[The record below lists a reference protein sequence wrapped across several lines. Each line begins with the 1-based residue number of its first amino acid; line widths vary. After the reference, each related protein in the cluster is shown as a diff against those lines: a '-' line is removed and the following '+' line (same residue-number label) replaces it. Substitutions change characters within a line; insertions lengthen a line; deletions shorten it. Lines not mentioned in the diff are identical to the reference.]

1 MHPALEALHLR
12 LVASSAAGRLHLATR
27 ILLALAF
34 IPTGLVK
41 VYGRP
46 FSALPVEHPIG
57 AFFSA
62 LHQTGAWWHFLGLGQ
77 VAAGILLLLPGT
89 SLLGAILFLPI
100 LVNVVVL
107 TWALDFTGTVWITSA
122 MLLANLFLLAWDADR
137 LAPALRSILRP
148 RPSVPGMPRL
158 ERAGWLLGGLGGAI
172 LLMWTRG
179 FWIPPAPLDGFD
191 GWIAGFPLALAALG
205 ALLVVGSWVRGARSA
220 GGGSGR
226 ARVRGPGS

>member
-1 MHPALEALHLR
+1 MHPTLEALHLR
-12 LVASSAAGRLHLATR
+12 LVANPYAGRLHLATR

-41 VYGRP
+41 LYGRP
-46 FSALPVEHPIG
+46 FSALPVENPIG

-62 LHQTGAWWHFLGLGQ
+62 MHQTGAWWQFLGFGQ
-77 VAAGILLLLPGT
+77 VVAGVLLFLPGT

-107 TWALDFTGTVWITSA
+107 TWALDFTGTVFITSS
-122 MLLANLFLLAWDADR
+122 MLLANLFLLSWDADR

-158 ERAGWLLGGLGGAI
+158 ERAGWLLGALGGAI

-179 FWIPPAPLDGFD
+179 FWIPPALFGGFD
-191 GWIAGFPLALAALG
+191 GWIAGFPLLLAAGG
-205 ALLVVGSWVRGARSA
+205 AVLVIASWIRSARSTGA
-220 GGGSGR
+220 S
-226 ARVRGPGS
+226 VSDPGS